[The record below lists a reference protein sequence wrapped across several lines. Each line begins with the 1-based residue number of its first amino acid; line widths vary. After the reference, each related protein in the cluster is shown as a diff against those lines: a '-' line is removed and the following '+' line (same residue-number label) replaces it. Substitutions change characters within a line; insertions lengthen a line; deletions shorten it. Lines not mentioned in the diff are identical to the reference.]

1 MMGGVFPRQGGER
14 GFLLQILHFLCG
26 KTLATKQESAFFP
39 DLVVMK
45 VKLPRAVPP
54 KMGFNLHGL
63 PEWVGAGE
71 VIFFDGKG
79 VGLLAT
85 VQGAIR
91 HMGREGG
98 VDGVRSVGKLD
109 IEADAGAEGEF
120 APFVGAEDGVGFG
133 DGGAGIE
140 EFDFA
145 SDTTNH
151 QIGFGKWF

>member
-1 MMGGVFPRQGGER
+1 
-14 GFLLQILHFLCG
+14 
-26 KTLATKQESAFFP
+26 
-39 DLVVMK
+39 MK
-45 VKLPRAVPP
+45 VKLPRTIPP
-54 KMGFNLHGL
+54 EMGFNLHEL

-71 VIFFDGKG
+71 VIFFDGNR